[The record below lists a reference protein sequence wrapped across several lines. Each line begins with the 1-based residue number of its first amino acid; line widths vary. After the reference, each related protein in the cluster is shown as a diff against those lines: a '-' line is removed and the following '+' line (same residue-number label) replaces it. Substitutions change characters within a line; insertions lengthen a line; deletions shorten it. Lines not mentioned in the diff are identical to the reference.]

1 SWSRGAKLIRVWEK
15 IIIRSSIC
23 SSARNPERESI
34 LSWGSRGE
42 NDVGDSS
49 TFPLRA
55 LPDEQGG
62 NIARLPL
69 SVLYDDY
76 QQDGAR
82 RRRPFY
88 APPPRLT
95 RVTPPAAR
103 TRPLPTAIDRGFL
116 LSCFFFVTGIGSS
129 LWRVPSNRFEVRCRV
144 SSLIQPTF
152 QDMNELDQE
161 ED

>member
-1 SWSRGAKLIRVWEK
+1 MSKAVLRHSRLW
-15 IIIRSSIC
+15 
-23 SSARNPERESI
+23 
-34 LSWGSRGE
+34 
-42 NDVGDSS
+42 
-49 TFPLRA
+49 
-55 LPDEQGG
+55 G

-116 LSCFFFVTGIGSS
+116 LSCFFFVTGCETWQLS
-129 LWRVPSNRFEVRCRV
+129 V
-144 SSLIQPTF
+144 TY
-152 QDMNELDQE
+152 
-161 ED
+161 